1 MHVNAKIV
9 ALGGLMLA
17 FTEVFISLGSVIESN
32 TLFFLAAASFMVG
45 IMIREAG
52 LKAGVSFWVA
62 GVLLGMLIAPD
73 KFYVLTYAG
82 MTLYIMLRELVWE
95 KLAKVPE
102 KANQIWKF
110 RLIKLVIFNVI
121 YLTGIW
127 LSWRLFVSKEVN
139 GYLVLGIIAAGQV
152 GFWIYDMA
160 YEYVQRQIWTKI
172 RNKLL

>member
-1 MHVNAKIV
+1 MYINAKIV

-32 TLFFLAAASFMVG
+32 TLFFLAAASFMAG

-52 LKAGVSFWVA
+52 LKAGAGFWAA
-62 GVLLGMLIAPD
+62 GVLLGALIAPD

-82 MTLYIMLRELVWE
+82 MSLYILLREIAWE
-95 KLAKVPE
+95 EFTKVS
-102 KANQIWKF
+102 KKTKQILKF
-110 RLIKLVIFNVI
+110 WLIKLVIFNAI
-121 YLTGIW
+121 YLAGIW
-127 LSWRLFVSKEVN
+127 MSLELFVSKEIN
-139 GYLVLGIIAAGQV
+139 WYLVLGIVLAGQI